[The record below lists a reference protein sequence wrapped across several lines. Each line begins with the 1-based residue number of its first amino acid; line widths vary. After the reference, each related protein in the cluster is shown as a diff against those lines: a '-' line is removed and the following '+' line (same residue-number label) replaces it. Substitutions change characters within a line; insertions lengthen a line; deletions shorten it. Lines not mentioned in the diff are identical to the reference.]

1 MRELSAPLRR
11 VPQWA
16 GDTPGVRTGF
26 RILFPEPL
34 GPKKRPGG
42 PEAARPEPCR
52 DYTLIGRIPARNLR
66 AYWQLHLLPFLMY
79 GVKNTASDTPT
90 APLKGGVNL
99 LHASRKPSLIG
110 RVWNT
115 ASDNDT

>member
-1 MRELSAPLRR
+1 VFPSGRGTPREFEPGSGFSSREL
-11 VPQWA
+11 
-16 GDTPGVRTGF
+16 PG
-26 RILFPEPL
+26 L
-34 GPKKRPGG
+34 KRPGG

>member
-16 GDTPGVRTGF
+16 GDTPRVRTRSWSLIRTG
-26 RILFPEPL
+26 RAEK
-34 GPKKRPGG
+34 GPGG

-52 DYTLIGRIPARNLR
+52 EYTLSGRIPTRTLR

-79 GVKNTASDTPT
+79 GVKNTASFTAT
-90 APLKGGVNL
+90 APLKGGVNFVQR
-99 LHASRKPSLIG
+99 SRKPSLIG

-115 ASDNDT
+115 ASDSDT